1 MKYMNVVHNMIK
13 EKLLKRLFPKNI
25 KNEILADLTPNME
38 IFFQINYNYI
48 TYLKHLCL

>member
-13 EKLLKRLFPKNI
+13 EKLLKRLFPF
-25 KNEILADLTPNME
+25 LADLTPNME